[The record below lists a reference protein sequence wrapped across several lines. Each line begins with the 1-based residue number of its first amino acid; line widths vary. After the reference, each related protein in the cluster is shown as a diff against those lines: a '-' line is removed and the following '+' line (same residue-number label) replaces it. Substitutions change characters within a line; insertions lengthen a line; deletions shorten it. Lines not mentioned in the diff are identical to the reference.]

1 MSDRA
6 IPNQALLDFSNRK
19 LLSPVPKKLYES
31 AQVYFSKKELDLLQ
45 TAYNVAFEAHKDQ
58 FRKEGS
64 AYITHPVAVA
74 MILIELHLDIETV
87 CAGLM
92 HDVLED
98 SFIKKS
104 YLEKLFGKDVVAI
117 VDGVSNLNKL
127 DFDSIEDRNANNLQK
142 MALAMS
148 KDIRVIIV
156 KLCDRLH
163 NMRTI
168 EFLPRE
174 KQIRKSIETIDL
186 YGPIAIRIG
195 MQNIRIELEDLA
207 FKCIHP
213 MRARMLESAIKQAVG
228 GRQRIISK
236 LRKQFK
242 YHLKNN
248 DILATV
254 QGRQKSLYSIYRKI
268 KHKKKPFS
276 EILDVY
282 AFRVIVNSVDDA
294 YRSLGIIHNVHKP
307 IGKKFKDYIAI
318 PKSNGY
324 QAIHTSLI
332 ALDGVPIEV
341 QIQTKSME
349 IIAENGISAHWSYK
363 TKDNVTSE
371 SMGAKKW
378 IESFTDLNKASA
390 DTHEFVEAIKTD
402 LVYDEVYVFTPAGRI
417 VNLKSGSTPIDLA
430 YELHTDLGN
439 HAVACKVN
447 RKYAPLNIRLENG
460 QSIEIITSD
469 KQEVSPDWLNF
480 VVTSKA
486 RSSIRL
492 ALRNQKISQSRKAGK
507 LMLESE
513 LKRGGV
519 TLDQYRGSKMS
530 RILEMI
536 GVKSLNELL
545 TDLGSGKKTGALV
558 AERFFSG
565 LKIRKNKNPK
575 LKAMVLSD
583 HQIEGV
589 SVIYAKCCMP
599 IHGDPITAHS
609 DTDRGIV
616 IHHARCRQVAPHRSH
631 NISSRYFPAMWGSD
645 RKELHYIG
653 HLKIHAEDRPGILAD
668 IASVFTKSNLNIVN
682 IQSRDIDAM
691 IIEFVVEVE
700 VLNTDS
706 LNKLMVKL
714 RSLRYVTSCSRIVND
729 TKTKNEK
736 TNFYK

>member
-19 LLSPVPKKLYES
+19 LLSPVPKNLYES
-31 AQVYFSKKELDLLQ
+31 ARAYFSKKELDLLQ

-74 MILIELHLDIETV
+74 SILIELNLDIETV

-104 YLEKLFGKDVVAI
+104 YLEKLFGKDIVAI

-127 DFDSIEDRNANNLQK
+127 NFNSIEDRNANNLQK

-174 KQIRKSIETIDL
+174 KQIKKSIETLDL

-228 GRQRIISK
+228 GRQKIISK

-254 QGRQKSLYSIYRKI
+254 QGRQKTLYSIYRKI
-268 KHKKKPFS
+268 KNKKKPFS

-307 IGKKFKDYIAI
+307 IENKFKDYIAI

-363 TKDNVTSE
+363 TKDSVTSE
-371 SMGAKKW
+371 TMGAKKW

-439 HAVACKVN
+439 QAVACKVN

-558 AERFFSG
+558 AERFFSA
-565 LKIRKNKNPK
+565 LNIKKNKNPK

-616 IHHARCRQVAPHRSH
+616 IHHSRCRQVAPHRSH
-631 NISSRYFPAMWGSD
+631 KISSRYFPAMWGSD
-645 RKELHYIG
+645 SKELHYKG
-653 HLKIHAEDRPGILAD
+653 HVKIHAEDRPGILAD

-682 IQSRDIDAM
+682 IQIRDIDAM
-691 IIEFVVEVE
+691 IIEYGVEVE

>member
-1 MSDRA
+1 MSDRVV
-6 IPNQALLDFSNRK
+6 PNQALLDFSNRK
-19 LLSPVPKKLYES
+19 LLSPIPKKLYES
-31 AQVYFSKKELDLLQ
+31 AKAYFPKKDLDLLQ

-74 MILIELHLDIETV
+74 SILIELNLDIETV

-104 YLEKLFGKDVVAI
+104 YLEKLFGKDIVAI

-127 DFDSIEDRNANNLQK
+127 DFNSIEERNANNLQK

-174 KQIRKSIETIDL
+174 KQIRKSIETLEL
-186 YGPIAIRIG
+186 YGPIAIRVG
-195 MQNIRIELEDLA
+195 MQNIRVELEDLA
-207 FKCIHP
+207 FRCIHP
-213 MRARMLESAIKQAVG
+213 MRARMLESAVKQAVG
-228 GRQRIISK
+228 GRKRIISK
-236 LRKQFK
+236 LRKEFK
-242 YHLKNN
+242 HHLKAN
-248 DILATV
+248 DVTATV
-254 QGRQKSLYSIYRKI
+254 KGRQKSLSSIYAKI
-268 KHKKKPFS
+268 KNKKKPFS

-282 AFRVIVNSVDDA
+282 AFRVIVNSVDDV
-294 YRSLGIIHNVHKP
+294 YRALGIIHNICKP
-307 IGKKFKDYIAI
+307 IGSRFKDYIAI
-318 PKSNGY
+318 PKTNGY
-324 QAIHTSLI
+324 QALHTSLI
-332 ALDGVPIEV
+332 ALDGIPIEV

-349 IIAENGISAHWSYK
+349 IIAQNGIAAHWSYK
-363 TKDNVTSE
+363 TKDSVS
-371 SMGAKKW
+371 SDLIGAKKW
-378 IESFTDLNKASA
+378 IESFVDLKEASK
-390 DTHEFVEAIKTD
+390 DSHEFVEAIKTD
-402 LVYDEVYVFTPAGRI
+402 LIYDEVYVFTPAGRI
-417 VNLKSGSTPIDLA
+417 VNLKSGSTPIDFA

-439 HAVACKVN
+439 KAIACKVN
-447 RKYAPLNIRLENG
+447 RKFAPLNIRLENG
-460 QSIEIITSD
+460 QSIEIIPSD
-469 KQEVSPDWLNF
+469 KLEVSPDWLNF

-486 RSSIRL
+486 RSSIRY
-492 ALRNQKISQSRKAGK
+492 ALRQQKISQARKAGK

-519 TLDQYRGSKMS
+519 TLDEYRGSRLS
-530 RILEMI
+530 RVLEMI
-536 GVKSLNELL
+536 GAKSLNELII
-545 TDLGSGKKTGALV
+545 DLGSGKKTGALV
-558 AERFFSG
+558 AERFFSS
-565 LKIRKNKNPK
+565 LNIKKNKHSK

-589 SVIYAKCCMP
+589 SVTYAKCCMP
-599 IHGDPITAHS
+599 IYGDPITAHS

-616 IHHARCRQVAPHRSH
+616 IHHSRCRQVAPHRSH
-631 NISSRYFPAMWGSD
+631 NLPSRYFPAMWGSNS
-645 RKELHYIG
+645 RELHYKG
-653 HLKIHAEDRPGILAD
+653 HVKIHSEDRPGILAE

-691 IIEFVVEVE
+691 IIEFIVEVE

-706 LNKLMVKL
+706 MNKLMVKL
-714 RSLRYVTSCSRIVND
+714 RSLRHVTSCSRIVND
-729 TKTKNEK
+729 AKTKNEK

>member
-1 MSDRA
+1 LSDRVVS
-6 IPNQALLDFSNRK
+6 NQALLDFSNRK

-31 AQVYFSKKELDLLQ
+31 AKAYFSKKDLDLLQ

-64 AYITHPVAVA
+64 AYITHPVEVA
-74 MILIELHLDIETV
+74 SILIELHLDIETV

-104 YLEKLFGKDVVAI
+104 YLQKLFGKDIVEI

-127 DFDSIEDRNANNLQK
+127 DFNSIEDRNANNLQK

-174 KQIRKSIETIDL
+174 KQIRKSIETLEL

-213 MRARMLESAIKQAVG
+213 MRARMLESAVKQTVG
-228 GRQRIISK
+228 GRKRIIAK

-248 DILATV
+248 DITATV
-254 QGRQKSLYSIYRKI
+254 KGRQKSLSSIYSKI
-268 KHKKKPFS
+268 KNKKKPFS

-282 AFRVIVNSVDDA
+282 AFRVIVNSVDDV
-294 YRSLGIIHNVHKP
+294 YRALGVIHNVHKP
-307 IGKKFKDYIAI
+307 IGNRFKDYIAI
-318 PKSNGY
+318 PKTNGY
-324 QAIHTSLI
+324 QALHTSLI

-349 IIAENGISAHWSYK
+349 IIAQNGISAHWSYK
-363 TKDNVTSE
+363 TKDTVS
-371 SMGAKKW
+371 SDLIGAKKW
-378 IESFTDLNKASA
+378 IESFTALSEASQ
-390 DTHEFVEAIKTD
+390 DSHEFVESIKTD
-402 LVYDEVYVFTPAGRI
+402 LIYDEVYVFTPAGRI
-417 VNLKSGSTPIDLA
+417 VNLKSGSTPIDFA
-430 YELHTDLGN
+430 YELHTDLGSK
-439 HAVACKVN
+439 ALACKVN
-447 RKYAPLNIRLENG
+447 RKFAPLNIRLENG

-469 KQEVSPDWLNF
+469 KAEVSPDWLNF

-492 ALRNQKISQSRKAGK
+492 ALRQQKISQARKAGK

-519 TLDQYRGSKMS
+519 TLDQYRGSTMS

-545 TDLGSGKKTGALV
+545 TDLGSGNKTGALV

-565 LKIRKNKNPK
+565 LNIKKSKNSK

-631 NISSRYFPAMWGSD
+631 NVPSRYFPAMWGSNT
-645 RKELHYIG
+645 RELHYKG
-653 HLKIHAEDRPGILAD
+653 HVKIHAEDRPGILAD

-691 IIEFVVEVE
+691 IIEFVIEVE
-700 VLNTDS
+700 VLNADS
-706 LNKLMVKL
+706 INKLMLKL

-729 TKTKNEK
+729 AKTKNEK

>member
-1 MSDRA
+1 MSDRTVSNT
-6 IPNQALLDFSNRK
+6 PLLDFSDKK
-19 LLSPVPKKLYES
+19 LLQPIPSGLYELAS
-31 AQVYFSKKELDLLQ
+31 SYFTNTELDLLQ
-45 TAYNVAFEAHKDQ
+45 IAYSVASEAHKNQ
-58 FRKEGS
+58 FRQEGS
-64 AYITHPVAVA
+64 PYITHPVAVA
-74 MILIELHLDIETV
+74 SILLELHLDIETV

-98 SFIKKS
+98 SVIKKS
-104 YLEKLFGKDVVAI
+104 YLEKLFGKETLII

-127 DFDSIEDRNANNLQK
+127 DFDSLEDRNANNLQK

-148 KDIRVIIV
+148 KDVRVIIV

-174 KQIRKSIETIDL
+174 KQIRKSIETLEL
-186 YGPIAIRIG
+186 YGPIAIRVG
-195 MQNIRIELEDLA
+195 MQDIRVELEDLA
-207 FKCIHP
+207 FKCLHP
-213 MRARMLESAIKQAVG
+213 MRARMLESAIAKAVG
-228 GRQRIISK
+228 GRKRIVSK

-242 YHLKNN
+242 YYLKNN
-248 DILATV
+248 NILATV
-254 QGRQKSLYSIYRKI
+254 KGRQKSLYSIYSKI

-276 EILDVY
+276 EILDVF

-307 IGKKFKDYIAI
+307 IEQRFKDYIAI

-332 ALDGVPIEV
+332 ALDGIPIEV

-349 IIAENGISAHWSYK
+349 TIAGNGIAAHWSYK
-363 TKDNVTSE
+363 TKDQINSE

-378 IESFTDLNKASA
+378 IESFTDLNKASI
-390 DTHEFVEAIKTD
+390 DTNEFVEALKTD
-402 LVYDEVYVFTPAGRI
+402 LVYDEVYVFTPKGRI
-417 VNLKSGSTPIDLA
+417 VNLKSGSSPIDFA
-430 YELHTDLGN
+430 YELHTELGN
-439 HAVACKVN
+439 HTIACRIN
-447 RKYAPLNIRLENG
+447 RKYAPLNIQLESG
-460 QSIEIITSD
+460 QSVEIIRSD
-469 KQEVSPDWLNF
+469 EQEVSPDWLNF

-486 RSSIRL
+486 RSSIRS
-492 ALRNQKISQSRKAGK
+492 ALRSQKTSQSRKAGK

-519 TLDQYRGSKMS
+519 SLSEYPRKTLS
-530 RILEMI
+530 RILEVI
-536 GVKSLNELL
+536 GVKSLSALL

-558 AERFFSG
+558 AERFFEG
-565 LKIRKNKNPK
+565 LNISKDKSISIQ
-575 LKAMVLSD
+575 AMVLAD

-616 IHHARCRQVAPHRSH
+616 IHHSSCRQVTPHRS
-631 NISSRYFPAMWGSD
+631 NALSARYLAAIWGTNKIE
-645 RKELHYIG
+645 RHYTG

-668 IASVFTKSNLNIVN
+668 IASAFTKANLNIVN
-682 IQSRDIDAM
+682 INSKDIDAK
-691 IIEFVVEVE
+691 IIEFIVETE
-700 VLNTDS
+700 VLNAES
-706 LNKLMVKL
+706 LSKLMIKL
-714 RSLRYVTSCSRIVND
+714 RSLKYVTSCSRIIND
-729 TKTKNEK
+729 TKSKNEK
-736 TNFYK
+736 TNIYK

>member
-1 MSDRA
+1 MSDRTVSNT
-6 IPNQALLDFSNRK
+6 PLLDFSDKK
-19 LLSPVPKKLYES
+19 LLQPIPSGLYELAS
-31 AQVYFSKKELDLLQ
+31 SYFTNTELDLLQ
-45 TAYNVAFEAHKDQ
+45 IAYSVASEAHKNQ
-58 FRKEGS
+58 FRQEGS
-64 AYITHPVAVA
+64 PYITHPVAVA
-74 MILIELHLDIETV
+74 SILLELHLDIETV

-98 SFIKKS
+98 SVIKKS
-104 YLEKLFGKDVVAI
+104 YLEKLFGKETLII

-127 DFDSIEDRNANNLQK
+127 DFDSLEDRNANNLQK

-148 KDIRVIIV
+148 KDVRVIIV

-174 KQIRKSIETIDL
+174 KQIRKSIETLEL
-186 YGPIAIRIG
+186 YGPIAIRVG
-195 MQNIRIELEDLA
+195 MQDIRVELEDLA
-207 FKCIHP
+207 FKCLHP
-213 MRARMLESAIKQAVG
+213 MRARMLESAIAKAVG
-228 GRQRIISK
+228 GRKRIVSK

-242 YHLKNN
+242 YYLKNN

-254 QGRQKSLYSIYRKI
+254 QGRQKSLYSIYSKI

-276 EILDVY
+276 EILDVF

-307 IGKKFKDYIAI
+307 IEQRFKDYIAI

-332 ALDGVPIEV
+332 ALDGIPIEV

-349 IIAENGISAHWSYK
+349 TIAGNGIAAHWSYK
-363 TKDNVTSE
+363 TKDQISSE

-378 IESFTDLNKASA
+378 IESFTDLNKASI
-390 DTHEFVEAIKTD
+390 DTNEFVEALKTD
-402 LVYDEVYVFTPAGRI
+402 LVYDEVYVFTPKGRI
-417 VNLKSGSTPIDLA
+417 VNLKSGSSPIDFA
-430 YELHTDLGN
+430 YELHTELGN
-439 HAVACKVN
+439 HTIACRIN
-447 RKYAPLNIRLENG
+447 RKYAPLNIQLESG
-460 QSIEIITSD
+460 QSVEIIRSD
-469 KQEVSPDWLNF
+469 EQEVSPDWLNF

-486 RSSIRL
+486 RSSIRS
-492 ALRNQKISQSRKAGK
+492 ALRSQKTSQSRKAGK

-519 TLDQYRGSKMS
+519 SLAEYPRKTLS
-530 RILEMI
+530 RILEVI
-536 GVKSLNELL
+536 GAKSLSALL
-545 TDLGSGKKTGALV
+545 TDLGSGKKTGVLV
-558 AERFFSG
+558 AERFFEG
-565 LKIRKNKNPK
+565 LNISKGKSISIQ
-575 LKAMVLSD
+575 AMVLAD

-616 IHHARCRQVAPHRSH
+616 VHHSSCRQVTPHRS
-631 NISSRYFPAMWGSD
+631 NTLSARYLAAIWGTNKIE
-645 RKELHYIG
+645 RHYIG

-668 IASVFTKSNLNIVN
+668 IASAFTKANLNIVN
-682 IQSRDIDAM
+682 INSRDIDAK
-691 IIEFVVEVE
+691 IIEFIVEAE
-700 VLNTDS
+700 VLNTES
-706 LNKLMVKL
+706 LRKLMIKL
-714 RSLRYVTSCSRIVND
+714 RSLKYVTSCSRIIND
-729 TKTKNEK
+729 TKSKNEK
-736 TNFYK
+736 TNIYK

>member
-1 MSDRA
+1 LSDRA
-6 IPNQALLDFSNRK
+6 LPNPALLDFSNKK
-19 LLSPVPKKLYES
+19 LLLPVPKNLFQL
-31 AQVYFSKKELDLLQ
+31 ADIYFSKKELDLLQ
-45 TAYNVAFEAHKDQ
+45 MAYNLAFEAHKGQ

-64 AYITHPVAVA
+64 PYITHPISVAT
-74 MILIELHLDIETV
+74 ILLELHLDAQTV

-104 YLEKLFGKDVVAI
+104 YLEKLFGKETVAI

-127 DFDSIEDRNANNLQK
+127 DFDSIEERNANNLQK

-168 EFLPRE
+168 EFLSRE
-174 KQIRKSIETIDL
+174 KQIKKSIETLEL

-195 MQNIRIELEDLA
+195 MQNIRVELEDLA
-207 FKCIHP
+207 FRCLHP
-213 MRARMLESAIKQAVG
+213 MRARMLESAIKNAVG
-228 GRQRIISK
+228 GRKRIISK

-242 YHLKNN
+242 HYLKNN
-248 DILATV
+248 AILATV
-254 QGRQKSLYSIYRKI
+254 QGREKSLYSIYNKI
-268 KHKKKPFS
+268 KNKKKPFS

-294 YRSLGIIHNVHKP
+294 YRSLGIIHNLHKP
-307 IGKKFKDYIAI
+307 IGKRFKDYIAI
-318 PKSNGY
+318 PKTNGY

-349 IIAENGISAHWSYK
+349 IIAETGIAAHWSYK
-363 TKDNVTSE
+363 TKDEVGPDSI
-371 SMGAKKW
+371 GAKKW
-378 IESFTDLNKASA
+378 IEGFTDLNNTSL
-390 DTHEFVEAIKTD
+390 DSQEFVEAIKTD
-402 LVYDEVYVFTPAGRI
+402 LIYHEVYVFTPKGRI
-417 VNLKSGSTPIDLA
+417 VKLKSGSTPIDFA
-430 YELHTDLGN
+430 YAIHIEIGN
-439 HAVACKVN
+439 SAVGCKIN
-447 RKYAPLNIRLENG
+447 RKYAPLNILLENG
-460 QSIEIITSD
+460 QSVEIITSD
-469 KQEVSPDWLNF
+469 QQEVSPDWLNF

-486 RSSIRL
+486 RSSIRF
-492 ALRNQKISQSRKAGK
+492 ALRHQQNSQARRAGK
-507 LMLESE
+507 LMLETE

-519 TLDQYRGSKMS
+519 SLDQYRGSTLS

-545 TDLGSGKKTGALV
+545 TDLGSGKKTGAFV
-558 AERFFSG
+558 VERFYEG
-565 LKIRKNKNPK
+565 LGIKKDKPSK
-575 LKAMVLSD
+575 LKAMILAD

-609 DTDRGIV
+609 DTERGVV
-616 IHHARCRQVAPHRSH
+616 IHHARCRQVMPHRS
-631 NISSRYFPAMWGSD
+631 NNLSSRYFPAMWGSNKTE
-645 RKELHYIG
+645 RHYRG
-653 HLKIHAEDRPGILAD
+653 HLKLHAEDRPGILAD
-668 IASVFTKSNLNIVN
+668 IASVFTKSNINIVN
-682 IQSRDIDAM
+682 IQSRDIDGI
-691 IIEFVVEVE
+691 IIEFIVEVD

-706 LNKLMVKL
+706 LNKLMIKL
-714 RSLRYVTSCSRIVND
+714 RSLKLLTSCSRIIND

>member
-6 IPNQALLDFSNRK
+6 IPNQVLLDFSDRK
-19 LLSPVPKKLYES
+19 LLSPVPKNLYES
-31 AQVYFSKKELDLLQ
+31 AKAYFSKRELDLLQ

-64 AYITHPVAVA
+64 AYITHPVEVA
-74 MILIELHLDIETV
+74 SILIELNLDIETV

-127 DFDSIEDRNANNLQK
+127 DFNSIEDRNANNLQK

-174 KQIRKSIETIDL
+174 RQIRKSIETLEL

-213 MRARMLESAIKQAVG
+213 MRARMLESAVQQTVG
-228 GRQRIISK
+228 GRKKIISK

-248 DILATV
+248 DITATV
-254 QGRQKSLYSIYRKI
+254 KGRQKSLSSIYAKI
-268 KHKKKPFS
+268 KNKKKPFS

-282 AFRVIVNSVDDA
+282 AFRVIVNSVDDV
-294 YRSLGIIHNVHKP
+294 YRALGIIHNIHKP
-307 IGKKFKDYIAI
+307 IGNRFKDYIAI
-318 PKSNGY
+318 PKTNGY
-324 QAIHTSLI
+324 QALHTSLI

-341 QIQTKSME
+341 QIQTMSME
-349 IIAENGISAHWSYK
+349 IIAQNGIAAHWSYK
-363 TKDNVTSE
+363 TKDAINSDLI
-371 SMGAKKW
+371 GAKKW
-378 IESFTDLNKASA
+378 IEGFSDLEKASV
-390 DTHEFVEAIKTD
+390 DSHEFVEAIKTD
-402 LVYDEVYVFTPAGRI
+402 LVYDEVYVFTPAGKI
-417 VNLKSGSTPIDLA
+417 VNLKSGSTPIDFA
-430 YELHTDLGN
+430 YELHTELGN
-439 HAVACKVN
+439 KAVACKVN

-460 QSIEIITSD
+460 QSIEIIASD

-519 TLDQYRGSKMS
+519 SLDEYRGSRMS
-530 RILEMI
+530 RMLEMI

-545 TDLGSGKKTGALV
+545 THLGSGKKTGALV
-558 AERFFSG
+558 GERFFSG

-645 RKELHYIG
+645 SKELHYKG
-653 HLKIHAEDRPGILAD
+653 HVKIHAEDRPGILAD

>member
-1 MSDRA
+1 MSDRTVSNT
-6 IPNQALLDFSNRK
+6 PLLDFSDKK
-19 LLSPVPKKLYES
+19 LLQPIPSGLYELAS
-31 AQVYFSKKELDLLQ
+31 SYFTNTELDLLQ
-45 TAYNVAFEAHKDQ
+45 IAYSVASEAHKNQ
-58 FRKEGS
+58 FRQEGS
-64 AYITHPVAVA
+64 PYITHPVAVA
-74 MILIELHLDIETV
+74 SILLELHLDIETV

-98 SFIKKS
+98 SVIKKS
-104 YLEKLFGKDVVAI
+104 YLEKLFGKETLII

-127 DFDSIEDRNANNLQK
+127 DFDSLEDRNANNLQK

-148 KDIRVIIV
+148 KDVRVIIV

-174 KQIRKSIETIDL
+174 KQIRKSIETLEL
-186 YGPIAIRIG
+186 YGPIAIRVG
-195 MQNIRIELEDLA
+195 MQDIRVELEDLA
-207 FKCIHP
+207 FKCLHP
-213 MRARMLESAIKQAVG
+213 MRARMLESAIAKAVG
-228 GRQRIISK
+228 GRKRIVSK

-242 YHLKNN
+242 YYLKNN

-254 QGRQKSLYSIYRKI
+254 QGRQKSLYSIYSKI

-276 EILDVY
+276 EILDVF

-307 IGKKFKDYIAI
+307 IEQRFKDYIAI

-332 ALDGVPIEV
+332 ALDGIPIEV

-349 IIAENGISAHWSYK
+349 TIAGNGIAAHWSYK
-363 TKDNVTSE
+363 TKDQISSE

-378 IESFTDLNKASA
+378 IESFTDLNKASI
-390 DTHEFVEAIKTD
+390 DTNEFVEALKTD
-402 LVYDEVYVFTPAGRI
+402 LVYDEVYVFTPKGRI
-417 VNLKSGSTPIDLA
+417 VNLKSGSSPIDFA
-430 YELHTDLGN
+430 YELHTELGN
-439 HAVACKVN
+439 HTIACRIN
-447 RKYAPLNIRLENG
+447 RKYAPLNIQLESG
-460 QSIEIITSD
+460 QSVEIIRSD
-469 KQEVSPDWLNF
+469 EQEVSPDWLNF

-486 RSSIRL
+486 RSSIRS
-492 ALRNQKISQSRKAGK
+492 ALRSQKTSQSRKAGK

-519 TLDQYRGSKMS
+519 SLAEYPRNTLS
-530 RILEMI
+530 RILEVI
-536 GVKSLNELL
+536 GAKSLSALL
-545 TDLGSGKKTGALV
+545 TDLGSGKKTGVLV
-558 AERFFSG
+558 AERFFEG
-565 LKIRKNKNPK
+565 LNISKGKSISIQ
-575 LKAMVLSD
+575 AMVLAD

-616 IHHARCRQVAPHRSH
+616 VHHSSCRQVTPHRS
-631 NISSRYFPAMWGSD
+631 NTLSARYLAAIWGTNKIE
-645 RKELHYIG
+645 RHYIG

-668 IASVFTKSNLNIVN
+668 IASAFTKANLNIVN
-682 IQSRDIDAM
+682 INSRDIDAK
-691 IIEFVVEVE
+691 IIEFIVEAE
-700 VLNTDS
+700 VLNTES
-706 LNKLMVKL
+706 LRKLMIKL
-714 RSLRYVTSCSRIVND
+714 RSLKYVTSCSRIIND
-729 TKTKNEK
+729 TKSKNEK
-736 TNFYK
+736 TNIYK

>member
-6 IPNQALLDFSNRK
+6 LPNPALLDFSNKK
-19 LLSPVPKKLYES
+19 LLLPVPKNLFQL
-31 AQVYFSKKELDLLQ
+31 ADIYFSKKELDLLQ
-45 TAYNVAFEAHKDQ
+45 IAYNLAFEAHKGQ

-64 AYITHPVAVA
+64 PYITHPISVAT
-74 MILIELHLDIETV
+74 ILLELHLDAQTV

-104 YLEKLFGKDVVAI
+104 YLEKLFGKETVAI

-127 DFDSIEDRNANNLQK
+127 DFNSIEERNANNLQK

-174 KQIRKSIETIDL
+174 KQIKKSIETLEL

-195 MQNIRIELEDLA
+195 MQNIRVELEDLA
-207 FKCIHP
+207 FRCLHP
-213 MRARMLESAIKQAVG
+213 MRARMLESAIKNAVG
-228 GRQRIISK
+228 GRKRIISK

-242 YHLKNN
+242 HYLKNN
-248 DILATV
+248 AILATV
-254 QGRQKSLYSIYRKI
+254 QGREKSLYSIYNKI
-268 KHKKKPFS
+268 KNKKKPFS

-294 YRSLGIIHNVHKP
+294 YRSLGIIHNLHKP
-307 IGKKFKDYIAI
+307 IGKRFKDYIAI
-318 PKSNGY
+318 PKTNGY

-349 IIAENGISAHWSYK
+349 IIAETGIAAHWSYK
-363 TKDNVTSE
+363 TKDEVGPDSI
-371 SMGAKKW
+371 GAKKW
-378 IESFTDLNKASA
+378 IEEFTDLNNTSL
-390 DTHEFVEAIKTD
+390 DSQEFVEAIKTD
-402 LVYDEVYVFTPAGRI
+402 LIYHEVYVFTPKGRI
-417 VNLKSGSTPIDLA
+417 VKLKSGSTPIDLA
-430 YELHTDLGN
+430 YAIHIEIGN
-439 HAVACKVN
+439 SAVGCKIN
-447 RKYAPLNIRLENG
+447 RKYAPLNILLENG
-460 QSIEIITSD
+460 QSVEIITSD
-469 KQEVSPDWLNF
+469 QQEVSPDWLNF

-486 RSSIRL
+486 RSSIRF
-492 ALRNQKISQSRKAGK
+492 ALRHQKLSQSRRAGK
-507 LMLESE
+507 LMLETE

-519 TLDQYRGSKMS
+519 SLDQYRGSTLS
-530 RILEMI
+530 RILKMI

-545 TDLGSGKKTGALV
+545 TDLGSGKKTGAFV
-558 AERFFSG
+558 VERFYEG
-565 LKIRKNKNPK
+565 LGIKKDKPSK
-575 LKAMVLSD
+575 LKAMVLAD

-609 DTDRGIV
+609 DTDRGVV
-616 IHHARCRQVAPHRSH
+616 IHHARCRQVMPHRSDVL
-631 NISSRYFPAMWGSD
+631 SSRYFPAMWGSNKTE
-645 RKELHYIG
+645 RHYRG
-653 HLKIHAEDRPGILAD
+653 HLKLHAEDRPGILAD
-668 IASVFTKSNLNIVN
+668 IASVFTKSNINIVN
-682 IQSRDIDAM
+682 IQSRDIEG
-691 IIEFVVEVE
+691 IITEFIVEVD

-706 LNKLMVKL
+706 LNKLMIKL
-714 RSLRYVTSCSRIVND
+714 RSLKLLISCSRIIND
-729 TKTKNEK
+729 AKTKNEK

>member
-1 MSDRA
+1 MSDQV
-6 IPNQALLDFSNRK
+6 ISNQPLLDFSNKK
-19 LLSPVPKKLYES
+19 LLSPVPKKLYQS
-31 AQVYFSKKELDLLQ
+31 ARVYFSKKELDLLHV
-45 TAYNVAFEAHKDQ
+45 AYNVAFEAHKNQ
-58 FRKEGS
+58 YRKEGS
-64 AYITHPVAVA
+64 PYITHPVEVA
-74 MILIELHLDIETV
+74 TILIELHLDIETV

-98 SFIKKS
+98 SFIKKA
-104 YLEKLFGKDVVAI
+104 YLEKLFGKDIVAI

-148 KDIRVIIV
+148 KDVRVIIV

-174 KQIRKSIETIDL
+174 KQISKSLETLDL

-195 MQNIRIELEDLA
+195 MQNIRVELEDLA
-207 FKCIHP
+207 FKCLHP
-213 MRARMLESAIKQAVG
+213 MRARMLKSAIKEAVG

-236 LRKQFK
+236 LRKQFQ

-248 DILATV
+248 QILATV

-268 KHKKKPFS
+268 KQKKKPFS

-282 AFRVIVNSVDDA
+282 AFRVIVDSVDDA
-294 YRSLGIIHNVHKP
+294 YRALGTIHNVHKP
-307 IGKKFKDYIAI
+307 IGKRFKDYIAI

-332 ALDGVPIEV
+332 ALDGIPIEV

-349 IIAENGISAHWSYK
+349 IIAETGISAHWSYK
-363 TKDNVTSE
+363 TKDKVRTDSI
-371 SMGAKKW
+371 GAKKW
-378 IESFTDLNKASA
+378 IESFTDLDRASK
-390 DTHEFVEAIKTD
+390 DSHEFVEAIKTD
-402 LVYDEVYVFTPAGRI
+402 LVYDEVYVFTPAGKI
-417 VNLKSGSTPIDLA
+417 VNLKAGSTPIDFA

-439 HAVACKVN
+439 KAAACKVN
-447 RKYAPLNIRLENG
+447 RRYAPLNIRLENG
-460 QSIEIITSD
+460 QSIEIISSD
-469 KQEVSPDWLNF
+469 RQEVSPEWLNF

-507 LMLESE
+507 LVLESE

-519 TLDQYRGSKMS
+519 SLDQYRGGRMS
-530 RILEMI
+530 RILELI

-545 TDLGSGKKTGALV
+545 TDLGTGKKTGALV

-565 LKIRKNKNPK
+565 LKIKKNKIQSI
-575 LKAMVLSD
+575 KAMVLAD
-583 HQIEGV
+583 NQIEGV

-631 NISSRYFPAMWGSD
+631 KISTRYIPAMWGSD
-645 RKELHYIG
+645 KEEIHYLG
-653 HLKIHAEDRPGILAD
+653 HIKIHAEDRPGILAD
-668 IASVFTKSNLNIVN
+668 IASIFTKSNLNIVN

-691 IIEFVVEVE
+691 IIEFIVEVE
-700 VLNTDS
+700 ILNTDS
-706 LNKLMVKL
+706 LNKLMLKL

>member
-6 IPNQALLDFSNRK
+6 LPNPVLLDFSNKK
-19 LLSPVPKKLYES
+19 LLLPVPKNLFQL
-31 AQVYFSKKELDLLQ
+31 ADIYFSKKELDLLQ
-45 TAYNVAFEAHKDQ
+45 IAYNLAFEAHKGQ

-64 AYITHPVAVA
+64 PYITHPISVAT
-74 MILIELHLDIETV
+74 ILLELHLDAQTV

-104 YLEKLFGKDVVAI
+104 YLEKLFGKETVAI

-127 DFDSIEDRNANNLQK
+127 DFDSIEERNANNLQK

-168 EFLPRE
+168 EFLSRE
-174 KQIRKSIETIDL
+174 KQIKKSIETLEL

-195 MQNIRIELEDLA
+195 MQNIRVELEDLA
-207 FKCIHP
+207 FRCLHP
-213 MRARMLESAIKQAVG
+213 MRARMLESAIKNAVG
-228 GRQRIISK
+228 GRKRIISK

-242 YHLKNN
+242 HYLKNN
-248 DILATV
+248 AILATV
-254 QGRQKSLYSIYRKI
+254 QGREKSLYSIYNKI
-268 KHKKKPFS
+268 KNKKKPFS

-294 YRSLGIIHNVHKP
+294 YRSLGIIHNLHKP
-307 IGKKFKDYIAI
+307 IGKRFKDYIAI
-318 PKSNGY
+318 PKTNGY

-349 IIAENGISAHWSYK
+349 IIAETGIAAHWSYK
-363 TKDNVTSE
+363 TKDEVGPDSI
-371 SMGAKKW
+371 GAKKW
-378 IESFTDLNKASA
+378 IEGFTDLNNTSL
-390 DTHEFVEAIKTD
+390 DSQEFVEAIKTD
-402 LVYDEVYVFTPAGRI
+402 LIYHEVYVFTPKGRI
-417 VNLKSGSTPIDLA
+417 VKLKSGSTPIDLA
-430 YELHTDLGN
+430 YAIHIEIGN
-439 HAVACKVN
+439 SAVGCKIN
-447 RKYAPLNIRLENG
+447 RKYAPLNILLENG
-460 QSIEIITSD
+460 QSVEIITSD
-469 KQEVSPDWLNF
+469 QQEVSPDWLNF

-486 RSSIRL
+486 RSSIRF
-492 ALRNQKISQSRKAGK
+492 ALRHQKLSQSRRAGK
-507 LMLESE
+507 LMLETE

-519 TLDQYRGSKMS
+519 SLDQYRGSTLS
-530 RILEMI
+530 RILKMI

-545 TDLGSGKKTGALV
+545 TDLGSGKKTGAFV
-558 AERFFSG
+558 VERFYEG
-565 LKIRKNKNPK
+565 LGIKKDKPSK
-575 LKAMVLSD
+575 LKAMVLAD

-609 DTDRGIV
+609 DTDRGVV
-616 IHHARCRQVAPHRSH
+616 IHHARCRQVMPHRSDVL
-631 NISSRYFPAMWGSD
+631 SSRYFPAMWGSNKTE
-645 RKELHYIG
+645 RHYRG
-653 HLKIHAEDRPGILAD
+653 HLKLHAEDRPGILAD
-668 IASVFTKSNLNIVN
+668 IASVFTKSNINIVN
-682 IQSRDIDAM
+682 IQSRDIEG
-691 IIEFVVEVE
+691 IITEFIVEVD

-706 LNKLMVKL
+706 LNKLMIKL
-714 RSLRYVTSCSRIVND
+714 RSLKLLISCSRIIND
-729 TKTKNEK
+729 AKTKNEK

>member
-1 MSDRA
+1 LSDQV
-6 IPNQALLDFSNRK
+6 ISNQPLLDFSNKK
-19 LLSPVPKKLYES
+19 LLSPVPKKLYQS
-31 AQVYFSKKELDLLQ
+31 ARVYFSKKELDLLHV
-45 TAYNVAFEAHKDQ
+45 TYNVAFEAHKNQ
-58 FRKEGS
+58 YRKEGS
-64 AYITHPVAVA
+64 PYITHPVEVA
-74 MILIELHLDIETV
+74 TILIELHLDIETV

-98 SFIKKS
+98 SFIKKA
-104 YLEKLFGKDVVAI
+104 YLEKLFGRDIVAI

-148 KDIRVIIV
+148 KDVRVIIV

-174 KQIRKSIETIDL
+174 KQISKSLETLDL

-195 MQNIRIELEDLA
+195 MQNIRVELEDLA
-207 FKCIHP
+207 FKCLHP
-213 MRARMLESAIKQAVG
+213 MRARMLKSAIKEAVG

-236 LRKQFK
+236 LRKQFQ

-248 DILATV
+248 QILATV

-268 KHKKKPFS
+268 KQKKKPFS

-282 AFRVIVNSVDDA
+282 AFRVIVDSVDDA
-294 YRSLGIIHNVHKP
+294 YRALGTIHNVHKP
-307 IGKKFKDYIAI
+307 IGKRFKDYIAI

-332 ALDGVPIEV
+332 ALDGIPIEV

-349 IIAENGISAHWSYK
+349 IIAETGISAHWSYK
-363 TKDNVTSE
+363 TKDKVRTDSI
-371 SMGAKKW
+371 GAKKW
-378 IESFTDLNKASA
+378 IESFTDLDRASK
-390 DTHEFVEAIKTD
+390 DSHEFVEAIKTD
-402 LVYDEVYVFTPAGRI
+402 LVYDEVYVFTPAGKI
-417 VNLKSGSTPIDLA
+417 VNLKAGSTPIDFA

-439 HAVACKVN
+439 KAAACKVN
-447 RKYAPLNIRLENG
+447 RRYAPLNIRLENG
-460 QSIEIITSD
+460 QSIEIISSD
-469 KQEVSPDWLNF
+469 RQEVSPEWLNF

-507 LMLESE
+507 LVLESE

-519 TLDQYRGSKMS
+519 SLDQYRGGRMS
-530 RILEMI
+530 RILELI

-545 TDLGSGKKTGALV
+545 TDLGTGKKTGALV

-565 LKIRKNKNPK
+565 LKIKKNKTQSI
-575 LKAMVLSD
+575 KAMVLAD
-583 HQIEGV
+583 NQIEGV

-631 NISSRYFPAMWGSD
+631 KISTRYIPAMWGSD
-645 RKELHYIG
+645 KEEIHYLG
-653 HLKIHAEDRPGILAD
+653 HIKIHAEDRPGILAD
-668 IASVFTKSNLNIVN
+668 IASIFTKSNLNIVN

-691 IIEFVVEVE
+691 IIEFIVEVE
-700 VLNTDS
+700 ILNTDS
-706 LNKLMVKL
+706 LNKLMLKL

>member
-1 MSDRA
+1 MSDRTVSNT
-6 IPNQALLDFSNRK
+6 PLLDFSDKK
-19 LLSPVPKKLYES
+19 LLQPIPSGLYELAS
-31 AQVYFSKKELDLLQ
+31 SYFTNTELDLLQ
-45 TAYNVAFEAHKDQ
+45 IAYSVASEAHKNQ
-58 FRKEGS
+58 FRQEGS
-64 AYITHPVAVA
+64 PYITHPVAVA
-74 MILIELHLDIETV
+74 SILLELHLDIETV

-98 SFIKKS
+98 SVIKKS
-104 YLEKLFGKDVVAI
+104 YLEKLFGKETLII

-127 DFDSIEDRNANNLQK
+127 DFDSLEDRNANNLQK

-148 KDIRVIIV
+148 KDVRVIIV

-174 KQIRKSIETIDL
+174 KQIRKSIETLEL
-186 YGPIAIRIG
+186 YGPIAIRVG
-195 MQNIRIELEDLA
+195 MQDIRVELEDLA
-207 FKCIHP
+207 FKCLHP
-213 MRARMLESAIKQAVG
+213 MRARMLESAIAKAVG
-228 GRQRIISK
+228 GRKRIVSK

-242 YHLKNN
+242 YYLKNN

-254 QGRQKSLYSIYRKI
+254 QGRQKSLYSIYSKI

-276 EILDVY
+276 EILDVF

-307 IGKKFKDYIAI
+307 IEQRFKDYIAI

-332 ALDGVPIEV
+332 ALDGIPIEV

-349 IIAENGISAHWSYK
+349 TIAGNGIAAHWSYK
-363 TKDNVTSE
+363 TKDQISSE

-378 IESFTDLNKASA
+378 IESFTDLNKASI
-390 DTHEFVEAIKTD
+390 DTNEFVEALKTD
-402 LVYDEVYVFTPAGRI
+402 LVYDEVYVFTPKGRI
-417 VNLKSGSTPIDLA
+417 VNLKSGSSPIDFA
-430 YELHTDLGN
+430 YELHTELGN
-439 HAVACKVN
+439 HTIACRIN
-447 RKYAPLNIRLENG
+447 RKYAPLNIQLESG
-460 QSIEIITSD
+460 QSVEIIRSD
-469 KQEVSPDWLNF
+469 EQEVSPDWLNF

-486 RSSIRL
+486 RSSIRS
-492 ALRNQKISQSRKAGK
+492 ALRSQKTSQSRKAGK

-519 TLDQYRGSKMS
+519 SLAEYPRNTLS
-530 RILEMI
+530 RILEVI
-536 GVKSLNELL
+536 GAKSLSALL
-545 TDLGSGKKTGALV
+545 TDLGSGKKTGVLV
-558 AERFFSG
+558 AERFFEG
-565 LKIRKNKNPK
+565 LNISKDKSISIQ
-575 LKAMVLSD
+575 AMVLAD

-616 IHHARCRQVAPHRSH
+616 VHHSSCRQVTPHRS
-631 NISSRYFPAMWGSD
+631 NTLSARYLAAIWGTNKIE
-645 RKELHYIG
+645 RHYIG

-668 IASVFTKSNLNIVN
+668 IASAFTKANLNIVN
-682 IQSRDIDAM
+682 INSRDIDAK
-691 IIEFVVEVE
+691 IIEFIVEAE
-700 VLNTDS
+700 VLNTES
-706 LNKLMVKL
+706 LRKLMIKL
-714 RSLRYVTSCSRIVND
+714 RSLKYVTSCSRIIND
-729 TKTKNEK
+729 TKSKNEK
-736 TNFYK
+736 TNIYK

>member
-1 MSDRA
+1 
-6 IPNQALLDFSNRK
+6 
-19 LLSPVPKKLYES
+19 
-31 AQVYFSKKELDLLQ
+31 
-45 TAYNVAFEAHKDQ
+45 
-58 FRKEGS
+58 
-64 AYITHPVAVA
+64 
-74 MILIELHLDIETV
+74 
-87 CAGLM
+87 M

-349 IIAENGISAHWSYK
+349 TIAENGISAHWSYK

-439 HAVACKVN
+439 NAVACKVN

-545 TDLGSGKKTGALV
+545 TDLGSGKKTGVLV

-616 IHHARCRQVAPHRSH
+616 IHHSRCRQVAPHRSH

-645 RKELHYIG
+645 SKELHYKG
-653 HLKIHAEDRPGILAD
+653 HVKIHAEDRPGILAD

-691 IIEFVVEVE
+691 IIEFVVEV
-700 VLNTDS
+700 
-706 LNKLMVKL
+706 
-714 RSLRYVTSCSRIVND
+714 
-729 TKTKNEK
+729 
-736 TNFYK
+736 

>member
-6 IPNQALLDFSNRK
+6 IPNQVLLDFSDRK
-19 LLSPVPKKLYES
+19 LLSPVPKNLYES
-31 AQVYFSKKELDLLQ
+31 AKAYFSNRELDLLQ

-64 AYITHPVAVA
+64 AYITHPVEVA
-74 MILIELHLDIETV
+74 SILIELNLDIETV

-127 DFDSIEDRNANNLQK
+127 DFNSIEDRNANNLQK

-174 KQIRKSIETIDL
+174 KQIRKSIETLEL

-195 MQNIRIELEDLA
+195 MQNIRVELEDLA
-207 FKCIHP
+207 FRCIHP
-213 MRARMLESAIKQAVG
+213 MRARMLESAVKQTVG
-228 GRQRIISK
+228 GRKKIISK

-248 DILATV
+248 DINATV
-254 QGRQKSLYSIYRKI
+254 KGRQKSLSSIYAKI
-268 KHKKKPFS
+268 KNKKKPFS

-282 AFRVIVNSVDDA
+282 AFRVIVNSVDDV
-294 YRSLGIIHNVHKP
+294 YRALGIIHNIHKP
-307 IGKKFKDYIAI
+307 IGNRFKDYIAI
-318 PKSNGY
+318 PKTNGY
-324 QAIHTSLI
+324 QALHTSLI

-341 QIQTKSME
+341 QIQTMSME
-349 IIAENGISAHWSYK
+349 LIAQNGIAAHWSYK
-363 TKDNVTSE
+363 TKDAVNSDLI
-371 SMGAKKW
+371 GAKKW
-378 IESFTDLNKASA
+378 IEGFSDLEKASV
-390 DTHEFVEAIKTD
+390 DSHEFVEAIKTD
-402 LVYDEVYVFTPAGRI
+402 LVYDEVYVFTPAGKI
-417 VNLKSGSTPIDLA
+417 VNLKSGSTPIDFA
-430 YELHTDLGN
+430 YELHTELGN
-439 HAVACKVN
+439 KAVACKVN

-460 QSIEIITSD
+460 QSIEIIASD

-519 TLDQYRGSKMS
+519 SLDEYRGSRMS

>member
-6 IPNQALLDFSNRK
+6 IPNQVLLDFSNRK

-31 AQVYFSKKELDLLQ
+31 AKVYFSKKELDLLQ
-45 TAYNVAFEAHKDQ
+45 TAYNVAFQAHKDQ

-74 MILIELHLDIETV
+74 SILIELNLDIETV

-349 IIAENGISAHWSYK
+349 TIAENGISAHWSYK

-371 SMGAKKW
+371 SIGAKKW

-439 HAVACKVN
+439 NAVACKVN

-545 TDLGSGKKTGALV
+545 TDLGSGKKTGVLV

-616 IHHARCRQVAPHRSH
+616 IHHSRCRQVAPHRSH

-645 RKELHYIG
+645 SKELHYKG
-653 HLKIHAEDRPGILAD
+653 HVKIHAEDRPGILAD

>member
-1 MSDRA
+1 LSDQV
-6 IPNQALLDFSNRK
+6 ISNQPLLDFSNKK
-19 LLSPVPKKLYES
+19 LLSPVPKKLYQS
-31 AQVYFSKKELDLLQ
+31 ARVYFSKKELDLLHV
-45 TAYNVAFEAHKDQ
+45 AYNVAFEAHKNQ
-58 FRKEGS
+58 YRKEGS
-64 AYITHPVAVA
+64 PYITHPVEVA
-74 MILIELHLDIETV
+74 TILIELHLDIETV

-98 SFIKKS
+98 SFIKKA
-104 YLEKLFGKDVVAI
+104 YLEKLFGKDIVAI

-148 KDIRVIIV
+148 KDVRVIIV

-174 KQIRKSIETIDL
+174 KQISKSLETLDL

-195 MQNIRIELEDLA
+195 MQNIRVELEDLA
-207 FKCIHP
+207 FKCLHP
-213 MRARMLESAIKQAVG
+213 MRARMLKSAIKEAVG

-236 LRKQFK
+236 LRKQFQ

-248 DILATV
+248 QILATV

-268 KHKKKPFS
+268 KQKKKPFS

-282 AFRVIVNSVDDA
+282 AFRVIVDSVDDA
-294 YRSLGIIHNVHKP
+294 YRALGTIHNVHKP
-307 IGKKFKDYIAI
+307 IGKRFKDYIAI

-332 ALDGVPIEV
+332 ALDGIPIEV

-349 IIAENGISAHWSYK
+349 IIAETGISAHWSYK
-363 TKDNVTSE
+363 TKDKVRTDSI
-371 SMGAKKW
+371 GAKKW
-378 IESFTDLNKASA
+378 IESFTDLDRASK
-390 DTHEFVEAIKTD
+390 DSHEFVEAIKTD
-402 LVYDEVYVFTPAGRI
+402 LVYDEVYVFTPAGKI
-417 VNLKSGSTPIDLA
+417 VNLKAGSTPIDFA

-439 HAVACKVN
+439 KAAACKVN
-447 RKYAPLNIRLENG
+447 RRYAPLNIRLENG
-460 QSIEIITSD
+460 QSIEIISSD
-469 KQEVSPDWLNF
+469 RQEVSPEWLNF

-507 LMLESE
+507 LVLESE

-519 TLDQYRGSKMS
+519 SLDQYRGGRMS
-530 RILEMI
+530 RILELI

-545 TDLGSGKKTGALV
+545 TDLGTGKKTGALV

-565 LKIRKNKNPK
+565 LKIKKNKTQSI
-575 LKAMVLSD
+575 KAMVLAD
-583 HQIEGV
+583 NQIEGV

-616 IHHARCRQVAPHRSH
+616 IHHARCRQVAPHRGH
-631 NISSRYFPAMWGSD
+631 KISTRYIPAMWGSD
-645 RKELHYIG
+645 KEEIHYLG
-653 HLKIHAEDRPGILAD
+653 HIKIHAEDRPGILAD
-668 IASVFTKSNLNIVN
+668 IASIFTKSNLNIVN

-691 IIEFVVEVE
+691 IIEFIVEVE
-700 VLNTDS
+700 ILNTDS
-706 LNKLMVKL
+706 LNKLMLKL

>member
-1 MSDRA
+1 MSDRVVS
-6 IPNQALLDFSNRK
+6 NQALLDFSNRK

-31 AQVYFSKKELDLLQ
+31 AKAYFSKKDLDLLQ

-64 AYITHPVAVA
+64 AYITHPVEVA
-74 MILIELHLDIETV
+74 SILIELHLDIETV

-104 YLEKLFGKDVVAI
+104 YLQKLFGKNIVEI

-127 DFDSIEDRNANNLQK
+127 DFNSIEDRNANNLQK

-174 KQIRKSIETIDL
+174 KQIRKSIETLEL

-213 MRARMLESAIKQAVG
+213 MRARMLESAVKQTVG
-228 GRQRIISK
+228 GRKRIIAK

-248 DILATV
+248 DITATV
-254 QGRQKSLYSIYRKI
+254 KGRQKSLSSIYSKI
-268 KHKKKPFS
+268 KNKKKPFS

-282 AFRVIVNSVDDA
+282 AFRVIVNSVDDV
-294 YRSLGIIHNVHKP
+294 YRALGVIHNVHKP
-307 IGKKFKDYIAI
+307 IGNRFKDYIAI
-318 PKSNGY
+318 PKTNGY
-324 QAIHTSLI
+324 QALHTSLI

-349 IIAENGISAHWSYK
+349 IIAQNGISAHWSYK
-363 TKDNVTSE
+363 TKDTVS
-371 SMGAKKW
+371 SDLIGAKKW
-378 IESFTDLNKASA
+378 IESFTALSEASQ
-390 DTHEFVEAIKTD
+390 DSHEFVESIKTD
-402 LVYDEVYVFTPAGRI
+402 LIYDEVYVFTPAGRI
-417 VNLKSGSTPIDLA
+417 VNLKSGSTPIDFA
-430 YELHTDLGN
+430 YELHTDLGSK
-439 HAVACKVN
+439 ALACKVN
-447 RKYAPLNIRLENG
+447 RKFAPLNIRLENG

-469 KQEVSPDWLNF
+469 KPEVSPDWLNF

-492 ALRNQKISQSRKAGK
+492 ALRQQKISQARKAGK

-519 TLDQYRGSKMS
+519 TLDQYRGSTMS

-545 TDLGSGKKTGALV
+545 TDLGSGNKTGALV

-565 LKIRKNKNPK
+565 LNIKKSKNSK

-631 NISSRYFPAMWGSD
+631 NVPSRYFPAMWGSNT
-645 RKELHYIG
+645 RELHYKG
-653 HLKIHAEDRPGILAD
+653 HVKIHAEDRPGILAD

-691 IIEFVVEVE
+691 IIEFVIEVE
-700 VLNTDS
+700 VLNADS
-706 LNKLMVKL
+706 INKLMLKL

-729 TKTKNEK
+729 AKTKNEK

>member
-6 IPNQALLDFSNRK
+6 IPNQVLLDFSNRK
-19 LLSPVPKKLYES
+19 LLSPVPKKLYEC
-31 AQVYFSKKELDLLQ
+31 AKAYFSKKELDLLQ

-74 MILIELHLDIETV
+74 SILIELNLDIETV

-104 YLEKLFGKDVVAI
+104 YLEKLFGKDIVAI

-174 KQIRKSIETIDL
+174 KQIKKSIETLDL

-228 GRQRIISK
+228 GRQKIISK

-254 QGRQKSLYSIYRKI
+254 QGRQKTLYSIYRKI
-268 KHKKKPFS
+268 KNKKKPFS

-294 YRSLGIIHNVHKP
+294 YRALGIIHNIHKP
-307 IGKKFKDYIAI
+307 IEKKFKDYIAI

-363 TKDNVTSE
+363 TKDSVTSE
-371 SMGAKKW
+371 TMGAKKW

-439 HAVACKVN
+439 QAVACKVN

-558 AERFFSG
+558 AERFFSA
-565 LKIRKNKNPK
+565 LKLRKSKNPK
-575 LKAMVLSD
+575 LKAMILSD

-616 IHHARCRQVAPHRSH
+616 IHHSRCRQVAPHRSH
-631 NISSRYFPAMWGSD
+631 KISSRYFPAMWGSD
-645 RKELHYIG
+645 SKELHYKG
-653 HLKIHAEDRPGILAD
+653 HVKIHAEDRPGILAD

>member
-1 MSDRA
+1 MSDRVVS
-6 IPNQALLDFSNRK
+6 NQALLDLSNRK

-31 AQVYFSKKELDLLQ
+31 AKAYFSKKDLDLLQ

-64 AYITHPVAVA
+64 AYITHPVEVA
-74 MILIELHLDIETV
+74 SILIELHLDIETV

-104 YLEKLFGKDVVAI
+104 YLQKLFGKDIVEI

-127 DFDSIEDRNANNLQK
+127 DFNSIEDRNANNLQK

-174 KQIRKSIETIDL
+174 KQIRKSIETLEL

-213 MRARMLESAIKQAVG
+213 MRARMLESAVKQTVG
-228 GRQRIISK
+228 GRKRIIAK

-248 DILATV
+248 DITATV
-254 QGRQKSLYSIYRKI
+254 KGRQKSLSSIYSKI
-268 KHKKKPFS
+268 KNKKKPFS

-282 AFRVIVNSVDDA
+282 AFRVIVNSVDDV
-294 YRSLGIIHNVHKP
+294 YRALGVIHNVHKP
-307 IGKKFKDYIAI
+307 IGNRFKDYIAI
-318 PKSNGY
+318 PKTNGY
-324 QAIHTSLI
+324 QALHTSLI

-349 IIAENGISAHWSYK
+349 IIAQNGISAHWSYK
-363 TKDNVTSE
+363 TKDTVS
-371 SMGAKKW
+371 SDLIGAKKW
-378 IESFTDLNKASA
+378 IESFTALSEASQ
-390 DTHEFVEAIKTD
+390 DSHEFVESIKTD
-402 LVYDEVYVFTPAGRI
+402 LIYDEVYVFTPAGRI
-417 VNLKSGSTPIDLA
+417 VNLKSGSTPIDFA
-430 YELHTDLGN
+430 YELHTDLGSK
-439 HAVACKVN
+439 ALACKVN
-447 RKYAPLNIRLENG
+447 RKFAPLNIRLENG

-469 KQEVSPDWLNF
+469 KPEVSPDWLNF

-492 ALRNQKISQSRKAGK
+492 ALRQQKISQARKAGK

-519 TLDQYRGSKMS
+519 TLDQYRGSTMS

-545 TDLGSGKKTGALV
+545 TDLGSGNKTGALV

-565 LKIRKNKNPK
+565 LNIKKSKNSK

-631 NISSRYFPAMWGSD
+631 NVPSRYFPAMWGSNT
-645 RKELHYIG
+645 RELHYKG
-653 HLKIHAEDRPGILAD
+653 HVKIHAEDRPGILAD

-691 IIEFVVEVE
+691 IIEFVIEVE
-700 VLNTDS
+700 VLNADS
-706 LNKLMVKL
+706 INKLMLKL

-729 TKTKNEK
+729 AKTKNEK

>member
-1 MSDRA
+1 MSDRVV
-6 IPNQALLDFSNRK
+6 PNQALLDFSNRK
-19 LLSPVPKKLYES
+19 LLSPIPKKLYES
-31 AQVYFSKKELDLLQ
+31 AKAYFPKKDLDLLQ

-74 MILIELHLDIETV
+74 SILIELNLDIETV

-104 YLEKLFGKDVVAI
+104 YLEKLFGKDIVAI

-127 DFDSIEDRNANNLQK
+127 DFNSIEERNANNLQK

-174 KQIRKSIETIDL
+174 KQIRKSIETLEL
-186 YGPIAIRIG
+186 YGPIAIRVG
-195 MQNIRIELEDLA
+195 MQNIRVELEDLA
-207 FKCIHP
+207 FRCIHP
-213 MRARMLESAIKQAVG
+213 MRARMLESAVKQAMG
-228 GRQRIISK
+228 GRKRIISK
-236 LRKQFK
+236 LRKEFK
-242 YHLKNN
+242 HHLKVN
-248 DILATV
+248 DVNATV
-254 QGRQKSLYSIYRKI
+254 KGRQKSLSSIYAKI
-268 KHKKKPFS
+268 KNKKKPFS

-282 AFRVIVNSVDDA
+282 AFRVIVNSVDDV
-294 YRSLGIIHNVHKP
+294 YRALGIIHNICKP
-307 IGKKFKDYIAI
+307 IGSRFKDYIAI
-318 PKSNGY
+318 PKTNGY
-324 QAIHTSLI
+324 QALHTSLI
-332 ALDGVPIEV
+332 ALDGIPIEV

-349 IIAENGISAHWSYK
+349 IIAQNGIAAHWSYK
-363 TKDNVTSE
+363 TKDSVS
-371 SMGAKKW
+371 SDLIGAKKW
-378 IESFTDLNKASA
+378 IESFVDLKEASK
-390 DTHEFVEAIKTD
+390 DSHEFVEAIKTD
-402 LVYDEVYVFTPAGRI
+402 LIYDEVYVFTPAGRI
-417 VNLKSGSTPIDLA
+417 VNLKSGSTPIDFA

-439 HAVACKVN
+439 KAIACKVN
-447 RKYAPLNIRLENG
+447 RKFAPLNIRLENG
-460 QSIEIITSD
+460 QSIEIIPSD
-469 KQEVSPDWLNF
+469 KLEVSPDWLNF

-486 RSSIRL
+486 RSSIRH
-492 ALRNQKISQSRKAGK
+492 ALRQQKISQARKAGK

-519 TLDQYRGSKMS
+519 TLDEYRGSRLSKV
-530 RILEMI
+530 LEMI
-536 GVKSLNELL
+536 GAKSLNELII
-545 TDLGSGKKTGALV
+545 DLGSGKKTGALV
-558 AERFFSG
+558 AERFFSS
-565 LKIRKNKNPK
+565 LNIKKNKHSK

-589 SVIYAKCCMP
+589 SVTYAKCCMP
-599 IHGDPITAHS
+599 IYGDAITAHS

-616 IHHARCRQVAPHRSH
+616 IHHSRCRQVAPHSSH
-631 NISSRYFPAMWGSD
+631 NLPSRYFPAMWGSNS
-645 RKELHYIG
+645 RELHYKG
-653 HLKIHAEDRPGILAD
+653 HVKIHSEDRPGILAE

-691 IIEFVVEVE
+691 IIEFIVEVE

-706 LNKLMVKL
+706 MNKLMVKL
-714 RSLRYVTSCSRIVND
+714 RSLRHVTSCSRIVND
-729 TKTKNEK
+729 AKTKNEK

>member
-1 MSDRA
+1 LSDRVVS
-6 IPNQALLDFSNRK
+6 NQALLDFSNRK

-31 AQVYFSKKELDLLQ
+31 AKAYFSKKDLDLLQ

-64 AYITHPVAVA
+64 AYITHPVEVA
-74 MILIELHLDIETV
+74 SILIELHLDIETV

-104 YLEKLFGKDVVAI
+104 YLQKLFGKDIVEI

-127 DFDSIEDRNANNLQK
+127 DFNSIEDRNANNLQK

-174 KQIRKSIETIDL
+174 KQIRKSIETLEL

-213 MRARMLESAIKQAVG
+213 MRARMLESAVKQTVG
-228 GRQRIISK
+228 GRKRIIAK

-248 DILATV
+248 DITATV
-254 QGRQKSLYSIYRKI
+254 KGRQKSLSSIYSKI
-268 KHKKKPFS
+268 KNKKKPFS

-282 AFRVIVNSVDDA
+282 AFRVIVNSVDDV
-294 YRSLGIIHNVHKP
+294 YRALGIIHNVHKP
-307 IGKKFKDYIAI
+307 IGNRFKDYIAI
-318 PKSNGY
+318 PKTNGY
-324 QAIHTSLI
+324 QALHTSLI

-349 IIAENGISAHWSYK
+349 IIAQNGISAHWSYK
-363 TKDNVTSE
+363 TKDTVS
-371 SMGAKKW
+371 SDLIGAKKW
-378 IESFTDLNKASA
+378 IESFTALSEASQ
-390 DTHEFVEAIKTD
+390 DSHEFVESIKTD
-402 LVYDEVYVFTPAGRI
+402 LIYDEVYVFTPAGRI
-417 VNLKSGSTPIDLA
+417 VNLKSGSTPIDFA
-430 YELHTDLGN
+430 YELHTDLGSK
-439 HAVACKVN
+439 ALACKVN
-447 RKYAPLNIRLENG
+447 RKFAPLNIRLENG

-469 KQEVSPDWLNF
+469 KPEVSPDWLNF

-492 ALRNQKISQSRKAGK
+492 ALRQQKISQARKAGK

-519 TLDQYRGSKMS
+519 TLDQYRGSTMS

-545 TDLGSGKKTGALV
+545 TDLGSGNKTGALV

-565 LKIRKNKNPK
+565 LNIKKSKNSK

-631 NISSRYFPAMWGSD
+631 NVPSRYFPAMWGSNT
-645 RKELHYIG
+645 RELHYKG
-653 HLKIHAEDRPGILAD
+653 HVKIHAEDRPGILAD

-691 IIEFVVEVE
+691 IIEFVIEVE
-700 VLNTDS
+700 VLNADS
-706 LNKLMVKL
+706 INKLMLKL

-729 TKTKNEK
+729 AKTKNEK

>member
-1 MSDRA
+1 LSDRA
-6 IPNQALLDFSNRK
+6 IPNQVLLDFSDRK
-19 LLSPVPKKLYES
+19 LLSPVPKNLYES
-31 AQVYFSKKELDLLQ
+31 AKAYFSNRELDLLQ

-64 AYITHPVAVA
+64 AYITHPVEVA
-74 MILIELHLDIETV
+74 SILIELNLDIETV

-127 DFDSIEDRNANNLQK
+127 DFNSIEDRNANNLQK

-174 KQIRKSIETIDL
+174 KQIRKSIETLEL

-195 MQNIRIELEDLA
+195 MQNIRVELEDLA
-207 FKCIHP
+207 FRCIHP
-213 MRARMLESAIKQAVG
+213 MRARMLESAVKQTVG
-228 GRQRIISK
+228 GRKKIISK

-248 DILATV
+248 DINATV
-254 QGRQKSLYSIYRKI
+254 KGRQKSLSSIYAKI
-268 KHKKKPFS
+268 KNKKKPFS

-282 AFRVIVNSVDDA
+282 AFRVIVNSVDDV
-294 YRSLGIIHNVHKP
+294 YRALGIIHNIHKP
-307 IGKKFKDYIAI
+307 IGNRFKDYIAI
-318 PKSNGY
+318 PKTNGY
-324 QAIHTSLI
+324 QALHTSLI

-341 QIQTKSME
+341 QIQTMSME
-349 IIAENGISAHWSYK
+349 LIAQNGIAAHWSYK
-363 TKDNVTSE
+363 TKDAVNSDLI
-371 SMGAKKW
+371 GAKKW
-378 IESFTDLNKASA
+378 IEGFSDLEKASV
-390 DTHEFVEAIKTD
+390 DSHEFVEAIKTD
-402 LVYDEVYVFTPAGRI
+402 LVYDEVYVFTPAGKI
-417 VNLKSGSTPIDLA
+417 VNLKSGSTPIDFA
-430 YELHTDLGN
+430 YELHTELGN
-439 HAVACKVN
+439 KAVACKVN

-460 QSIEIITSD
+460 QSIEIIASD

-519 TLDQYRGSKMS
+519 SLDEYRGSRMS

-645 RKELHYIG
+645 SKELHYKG
-653 HLKIHAEDRPGILAD
+653 HVKIHAEDRPGILAD

>member
-6 IPNQALLDFSNRK
+6 VSNTPLLDFSNK
-19 LLSPVPKKLYES
+19 QLLKPIPEDLYELAS
-31 AQVYFSKKELDLLQ
+31 SYFTNTELDLLQ
-45 TAYNVAFEAHKDQ
+45 KAHSVASEAHKNQ

-64 AYITHPVAVA
+64 PYITHPVAVA
-74 MILIELHLDIETV
+74 LILLELNLDVETV

-98 SFIKKS
+98 SVIKKS
-104 YLEKLFGKDVVAI
+104 YLEKLFGKETI
-117 VDGVSNLNKL
+117 LIIDGVSNLNKL
-127 DFDSIEDRNANNLQK
+127 DFDSLEDRNANNLQK

-148 KDIRVIIV
+148 KDVRVIIV

-174 KQIRKSIETIDL
+174 KQIRKSIETLEL
-186 YGPIAIRIG
+186 YGPIAIRVG
-195 MQNIRIELEDLA
+195 MQDIRIELEDLA
-207 FKCIHP
+207 FKCLHP
-213 MRARMLESAIKQAVG
+213 MRARMLESAIAVAVR
-228 GRQRIISK
+228 GRKRIVSK

-242 YHLKNN
+242 YYLKNN

-254 QGRQKSLYSIYRKI
+254 QGRQKSLYSIYCKI

-276 EILDVY
+276 EILDIF

-307 IGKKFKDYIAI
+307 IEQRFKDYIAI

-332 ALDGVPIEV
+332 ALDGIPIEV

-349 IIAENGISAHWSYK
+349 TIAESGIAAHWSYK
-363 TKDNVTSE
+363 TKDQINSE

-378 IESFTDLNKASA
+378 IESFTDLKNKSI
-390 DTHEFVEAIKTD
+390 DTNEFVEALKTD
-402 LVYDEVYVFTPAGRI
+402 LVYDELYVFTPKGTI
-417 VNLKSGSTPIDLA
+417 VKLKSGSTPIDFA
-430 YELHTDLGN
+430 YELHTELGDR
-439 HAVACKVN
+439 AIACRIN
-447 RKYAPLNIRLENG
+447 RKIAPLNIQLESG
-460 QSIEIITSD
+460 QSVEIISSD
-469 KQEVSPDWLNF
+469 AQVVSPDWLNF

-486 RSSIRL
+486 RSSIRS
-492 ALRNQKISQSRKAGK
+492 ALRSQKTSQSRKAGK

-519 TLDQYRGSKMS
+519 SLAEYPGKTLS
-530 RILEMI
+530 RILEVI
-536 GVKSLNELL
+536 GVKSLSTLL

-558 AERFFSG
+558 AERFFEG
-565 LKIRKNKNPK
+565 LNISKEKSISIQ
-575 LKAMVLSD
+575 AMVLTD

-599 IHGDPITAHS
+599 IYGDPITAHS

-616 IHHARCRQVAPHRSH
+616 IHHSSCRQVTPHRS
-631 NISSRYFPAMWGSD
+631 NTLSARYLSAIWGTNKIE
-645 RKELHYIG
+645 RHYTG
-653 HLKIHAEDRPGILAD
+653 HLKIHAEDLPGILAD
-668 IASVFTKSNLNIVN
+668 IASVFTKANFNIVN
-682 IQSRDIDAM
+682 INSRDIDAK
-691 IIEFVVEVE
+691 IIEFIVEAE
-700 VLNTDS
+700 VLNAKS
-706 LNKLMVKL
+706 LGKLMIKL
-714 RSLRYVTSCSRIVND
+714 SSLKYVTSCSRIIND
-729 TKTKNEK
+729 TKSKNEK
-736 TNFYK
+736 TNIYK

>member
-6 IPNQALLDFSNRK
+6 LPNPALLDFSNKK
-19 LLSPVPKKLYES
+19 LLLPVPKNLFQL
-31 AQVYFSKKELDLLQ
+31 ADIYFSKKELDLLQ
-45 TAYNVAFEAHKDQ
+45 MAYNLAFEAHKGQ

-64 AYITHPVAVA
+64 PYITHPISVAT
-74 MILIELHLDIETV
+74 ILLELHLDAQTV

-104 YLEKLFGKDVVAI
+104 YLEKLFGKETVAI

-127 DFDSIEDRNANNLQK
+127 DFDSIEERNANNLQK

-168 EFLPRE
+168 EFLSRE
-174 KQIRKSIETIDL
+174 KQIKKSIETLEL

-195 MQNIRIELEDLA
+195 MQNIRVELEDLA
-207 FKCIHP
+207 FRCLHP
-213 MRARMLESAIKQAVG
+213 MRARMLESAIKNAVG
-228 GRQRIISK
+228 GRKRIISK

-242 YHLKNN
+242 HYLKNN
-248 DILATV
+248 AILATV
-254 QGRQKSLYSIYRKI
+254 QGREKSLYSIYNKI
-268 KHKKKPFS
+268 KNKKKPFS

-294 YRSLGIIHNVHKP
+294 YRSLGIIHNLHKP
-307 IGKKFKDYIAI
+307 IGKRFKDYIAI
-318 PKSNGY
+318 PKTNGY

-349 IIAENGISAHWSYK
+349 IIAETGIAAHWSYK
-363 TKDNVTSE
+363 TKDEVGPDSI
-371 SMGAKKW
+371 GAKKW
-378 IESFTDLNKASA
+378 IEGFTDLNNTSL
-390 DTHEFVEAIKTD
+390 DSQEFVEAIKTD
-402 LVYDEVYVFTPAGRI
+402 LIYHEVYVFTPKGRI
-417 VNLKSGSTPIDLA
+417 VKLKSGSTPIDLA
-430 YELHTDLGN
+430 YAIHIEIGN
-439 HAVACKVN
+439 SAVGCKIN
-447 RKYAPLNIRLENG
+447 RKYAPLNILLENG
-460 QSIEIITSD
+460 QSVEIITSD
-469 KQEVSPDWLNF
+469 QQEVSPDWLNF

-486 RSSIRL
+486 RSSIRF
-492 ALRNQKISQSRKAGK
+492 ALRHQKLSQSRRAGK
-507 LMLESE
+507 LMLETE

-519 TLDQYRGSKMS
+519 SLDQYRGSTLS
-530 RILEMI
+530 RILKMI

-545 TDLGSGKKTGALV
+545 TDLGSGKKTGAFV
-558 AERFFSG
+558 VERFYEG
-565 LKIRKNKNPK
+565 LGIKKDKPSK
-575 LKAMVLSD
+575 LKAMVLAD

-609 DTDRGIV
+609 DTDRGVV
-616 IHHARCRQVAPHRSH
+616 IHHARCRQVMPHRSDVL
-631 NISSRYFPAMWGSD
+631 SSRYFPAMWGSNKTE
-645 RKELHYIG
+645 RHYRV
-653 HLKIHAEDRPGILAD
+653 HLKLHAEDRPGILAD
-668 IASVFTKSNLNIVN
+668 IASVFTKSNINIVN
-682 IQSRDIDAM
+682 IQSRDIEG
-691 IIEFVVEVE
+691 IITEFIVEVD

-706 LNKLMVKL
+706 LNKLMIKL
-714 RSLRYVTSCSRIVND
+714 RSLKLLISCSRIIND
-729 TKTKNEK
+729 AKTKNEK

>member
-1 MSDRA
+1 
-6 IPNQALLDFSNRK
+6 
-19 LLSPVPKKLYES
+19 V
-31 AQVYFSKKELDLLQ
+31 
-45 TAYNVAFEAHKDQ
+45 AYNVAFEAHKNQ
-58 FRKEGS
+58 YRKEGS
-64 AYITHPVAVA
+64 PYITHPVEVA
-74 MILIELHLDIETV
+74 TILIELHLDIETV

-98 SFIKKS
+98 SFIKKA
-104 YLEKLFGKDVVAI
+104 YLEKLFGRDIVAI

-148 KDIRVIIV
+148 KDVRVIIV

-174 KQIRKSIETIDL
+174 KQISKSLETLDL

-195 MQNIRIELEDLA
+195 MQNIRVELEDLA
-207 FKCIHP
+207 FKCLHP
-213 MRARMLESAIKQAVG
+213 MRARMLKSAIKEAVG

-236 LRKQFK
+236 LRKQFQ

-248 DILATV
+248 QILATV

-268 KHKKKPFS
+268 KQKKKPFS

-282 AFRVIVNSVDDA
+282 AFRVIVDSVDDA
-294 YRSLGIIHNVHKP
+294 YRALGTIHNVHKP
-307 IGKKFKDYIAI
+307 IGKRFKDYIAI

-332 ALDGVPIEV
+332 ALDGIPIEV

-349 IIAENGISAHWSYK
+349 IIAETGISAHWSYK
-363 TKDNVTSE
+363 TKDKVRTDSI
-371 SMGAKKW
+371 GAKKW
-378 IESFTDLNKASA
+378 IESFTDLDRASK
-390 DTHEFVEAIKTD
+390 DSHEFVEAIKTD
-402 LVYDEVYVFTPAGRI
+402 LVYDEVYVFTPAGKI
-417 VNLKSGSTPIDLA
+417 VNLKAGSTPIDFA

-439 HAVACKVN
+439 KAAACKVN
-447 RKYAPLNIRLENG
+447 RRYAPLNIRLENG
-460 QSIEIITSD
+460 QSIEIISSD
-469 KQEVSPDWLNF
+469 RQEVSPEWLNF

-507 LMLESE
+507 LVLESE

-519 TLDQYRGSKMS
+519 SLDQYRGGRMS
-530 RILEMI
+530 RILELI

-545 TDLGSGKKTGALV
+545 TDLGTGKKTGALV

-565 LKIRKNKNPK
+565 LKIKKNKTQSI
-575 LKAMVLSD
+575 KAMVLAD
-583 HQIEGV
+583 NQIEGV

-631 NISSRYFPAMWGSD
+631 KISTRYIPAMWGSD
-645 RKELHYIG
+645 KEEIHYLG
-653 HLKIHAEDRPGILAD
+653 HIKIHAEDRPGILAD
-668 IASVFTKSNLNIVN
+668 IASIFTKSNLNIVN

-691 IIEFVVEVE
+691 IIEFIVEVE
-700 VLNTDS
+700 ILNTDS
-706 LNKLMVKL
+706 LNKLMLKL

>member
-6 IPNQALLDFSNRK
+6 LSNQVLLDFSNTK
-19 LLSPVPKKLYES
+19 LLNPIPKKLYES
-31 AQVYFSKKELDLLQ
+31 AKSYFSKKELDLLQ
-45 TAYNVAFEAHKDQ
+45 TAYNVSQEAHKDQ

-64 AYITHPVAVA
+64 PYITHPVAVA
-74 MILIELHLDIETV
+74 SILIDLNLDVETV

-104 YLEKLFGKDVVAI
+104 YLEKLFGKDIVGI

-174 KQIRKSIETIDL
+174 KQIRKSLETLDL

-207 FKCIHP
+207 FRCMHP
-213 MRARMLESAIKQAVG
+213 MRASMLESAVKRAVG
-228 GRQRIISK
+228 GRKKIISK

-248 DILATV
+248 NILATV

-268 KHKKKPFS
+268 KNKKKPFS

-294 YRSLGIIHNVHKP
+294 YRSLGVIHNIHKP

-318 PKSNGY
+318 PKLNGY

-363 TKDNVTSE
+363 TKDSVNSQ
-371 SMGAKKW
+371 SIGAKKW
-378 IESFTDLNKASA
+378 IESFTDLNKASI

-402 LVYDEVYVFTPAGRI
+402 LVYDEVYVFTPAGMI
-417 VNLKSGSTPIDLA
+417 VNLKAGSTPIDLA
-430 YELHTDLGN
+430 YELHTELGN
-439 HAVACKVN
+439 KAIACKVN
-447 RKYAPLNIRLENG
+447 RRYAPLNIRLENG
-460 QSIEIITSD
+460 QSIEIITS
-469 KQEVSPDWLNF
+469 EENAVSPEWLNF

-486 RSSIRL
+486 RSSIRSS
-492 ALRNQKISQSRKAGK
+492 LRQQKISQSRKVGK

-519 TLDQYRGSKMS
+519 TLDQYRGSRMS
-530 RILEMI
+530 KILEVI

-545 TDLGSGKKTGALV
+545 TELGSGKKTGALV
-558 AERFFSG
+558 AERFFSA
-565 LKIRKNKNPK
+565 LRKRKNKS
-575 LKAMVLSD
+575 LKIKPMILKD

-599 IHGDPITAHS
+599 IYGDPITAHS

-616 IHHARCRQVAPHRSH
+616 IHHSRCRQVIPHRSH
-631 NISSRYFPAMWGSD
+631 KVSPRYFPAMWGTDS
-645 RKELHYIG
+645 KELHYKG

-668 IASVFTKSNLNIVN
+668 IASVFTRSNLNIVN
-682 IQSRDIDAM
+682 IQSRDIDSM

-700 VLNTDS
+700 VFNTES

-729 TKTKNEK
+729 AKSKNEK
-736 TNFYK
+736 ANFYK

>member
-6 IPNQALLDFSNRK
+6 IPNQVLLDFSDRK
-19 LLSPVPKKLYES
+19 LLSPVPKNLYES
-31 AQVYFSKKELDLLQ
+31 AKAYFSNRELDLLQ

-64 AYITHPVAVA
+64 AYITHPVEVA
-74 MILIELHLDIETV
+74 SILIELNLDIETV

-127 DFDSIEDRNANNLQK
+127 DFNSIEDRNANNLQK

-174 KQIRKSIETIDL
+174 KQIRKSIETLEL

-195 MQNIRIELEDLA
+195 MQNIRVELEDLA
-207 FKCIHP
+207 FRCIHP
-213 MRARMLESAIKQAVG
+213 MRARMLESAVKQTVG
-228 GRQRIISK
+228 GRKKIISK

-248 DILATV
+248 DINATV
-254 QGRQKSLYSIYRKI
+254 KGRQKSLSSIYAKI
-268 KHKKKPFS
+268 KNKKKPFS

-282 AFRVIVNSVDDA
+282 AFRVIVNSVDDV
-294 YRSLGIIHNVHKP
+294 YRALGIIHNIHKP
-307 IGKKFKDYIAI
+307 IGNRFKDYIAI
-318 PKSNGY
+318 PKTNGY
-324 QAIHTSLI
+324 QALHTSLI

-341 QIQTKSME
+341 QIQTMSME
-349 IIAENGISAHWSYK
+349 IIAQNGIAAHWSYK
-363 TKDNVTSE
+363 TKDAVNSDLI
-371 SMGAKKW
+371 GAKKW
-378 IESFTDLNKASA
+378 IEGFSDLEKASI
-390 DTHEFVEAIKTD
+390 DSHEFVEAIKTD
-402 LVYDEVYVFTPAGRI
+402 LVYDEVYVFTPAGKI
-417 VNLKSGSTPIDLA
+417 VNLKSGSTPIDFA
-430 YELHTDLGN
+430 YELHTELGN
-439 HAVACKVN
+439 KAVACKVN

-460 QSIEIITSD
+460 QSIEIIASD

-519 TLDQYRGSKMS
+519 SLDEYRGSRMS

-645 RKELHYIG
+645 SKELHYKG
-653 HLKIHAEDRPGILAD
+653 HVKIHAEDRPGILAD

>member
-1 MSDRA
+1 LSDRA
-6 IPNQALLDFSNRK
+6 VSNQALLDFSNRK

-31 AQVYFSKKELDLLQ
+31 AKAYFSKKDLDLLQ

-64 AYITHPVAVA
+64 AYITHPVEVA
-74 MILIELHLDIETV
+74 SILIELHLDIETV

-104 YLEKLFGKDVVAI
+104 YLQKLFGKDIVEI

-127 DFDSIEDRNANNLQK
+127 DFNSIEDRNANNLQK

-174 KQIRKSIETIDL
+174 KQIRKSIETLEL

-213 MRARMLESAIKQAVG
+213 MRARMLESAVKQTVG
-228 GRQRIISK
+228 GRKRIIAK

-248 DILATV
+248 DITATV
-254 QGRQKSLYSIYRKI
+254 KGRQKSLSSIYSKI
-268 KHKKKPFS
+268 KNKKKPFS

-282 AFRVIVNSVDDA
+282 AFRVIVNSVDDV
-294 YRSLGIIHNVHKP
+294 YRALGVIHNVHKP
-307 IGKKFKDYIAI
+307 IGNRFKDYIAI
-318 PKSNGY
+318 PKTNGY
-324 QAIHTSLI
+324 QALHTSLI

-349 IIAENGISAHWSYK
+349 IIAQNGISAHWSYK
-363 TKDNVTSE
+363 TKDTVS
-371 SMGAKKW
+371 SDLIGAKKW
-378 IESFTDLNKASA
+378 IESFTALSEASQ
-390 DTHEFVEAIKTD
+390 DSHEFVESIKTD
-402 LVYDEVYVFTPAGRI
+402 LIYDEVYVFTPAGRI
-417 VNLKSGSTPIDLA
+417 VNLKSGSTPIDFA
-430 YELHTDLGN
+430 YELHTDLGSK
-439 HAVACKVN
+439 ALACKVN
-447 RKYAPLNIRLENG
+447 RKFAPLNIRLENG

-469 KQEVSPDWLNF
+469 KPEVSPDWLNF

-492 ALRNQKISQSRKAGK
+492 ALRQQKISQVRKAGK

-519 TLDQYRGSKMS
+519 TLDQYRGSTMS

-545 TDLGSGKKTGALV
+545 TDLGSGNKTGALV

-565 LKIRKNKNPK
+565 LNIKKSKNSK

-631 NISSRYFPAMWGSD
+631 NVPSRYFPAMWGSNT
-645 RKELHYIG
+645 RELHYKG
-653 HLKIHAEDRPGILAD
+653 HVKIHAEDRPGILAD

-691 IIEFVVEVE
+691 IIEFVIEVE
-700 VLNTDS
+700 VLNADS
-706 LNKLMVKL
+706 INKLMLKL

-729 TKTKNEK
+729 AKTKNEK

>member
-6 IPNQALLDFSNRK
+6 IPNQVLLDFSNRK

-31 AQVYFSKKELDLLQ
+31 AKVYFSKKELDLLQ

-64 AYITHPVAVA
+64 AYITHPVEVA
-74 MILIELHLDIETV
+74 SILIELNLDIETV

-127 DFDSIEDRNANNLQK
+127 DFNSIEDRNANNLQK

-174 KQIRKSIETIDL
+174 KQIRKSIETLEL

-195 MQNIRIELEDLA
+195 MQNIRVELEDLA
-207 FKCIHP
+207 FRCIHP
-213 MRARMLESAIKQAVG
+213 MRARILESAVKQTVG
-228 GRQRIISK
+228 GRKKIISK

-248 DILATV
+248 DINATV
-254 QGRQKSLYSIYRKI
+254 KGRQKSLSSIYAKI
-268 KHKKKPFS
+268 KNKKKPFS

-282 AFRVIVNSVDDA
+282 AFRVIVNSVDDV
-294 YRSLGIIHNVHKP
+294 YRALGIIHNIHKP
-307 IGKKFKDYIAI
+307 IGNRFKDYIAI
-318 PKSNGY
+318 PKTNGY
-324 QAIHTSLI
+324 QALHTSLI

-341 QIQTKSME
+341 QIQTMSME
-349 IIAENGISAHWSYK
+349 IIAQNGISAHWSYK
-363 TKDNVTSE
+363 TKDEVNSDLI
-371 SMGAKKW
+371 GAKKW
-378 IESFTDLNKASA
+378 IEGFSDLEKASV
-390 DTHEFVEAIKTD
+390 DSHEFVEAIKTD
-402 LVYDEVYVFTPAGRI
+402 LIYDEVYVFTPAGKI
-417 VNLKSGSTPIDLA
+417 VNLKSGSTPIDFA
-430 YELHTDLGN
+430 YELHTELGN
-439 HAVACKVN
+439 KAAACKVN

-460 QSIEIITSD
+460 QSIEIIASD

-519 TLDQYRGSKMS
+519 SLDEYRGSRMS

-558 AERFFSG
+558 AERFFAG
-565 LKIRKNKNPK
+565 LKIKKNKSPK
-575 LKAMVLSD
+575 PKAMILSD

-599 IHGDPITAHS
+599 IYGDPITAHS

-616 IHHARCRQVAPHRSH
+616 IHHARCRQVAPHRSQ
-631 NISSRYFPAMWGSD
+631 NVSSRYFPAMWGSD
-645 RKELHYIG
+645 SKELHYKG
-653 HLKIHAEDRPGILAD
+653 HVKIHAEDRPGILAD

-682 IQSRDIDAM
+682 IQSRDIDSM
-691 IIEFVVEVE
+691 IIEFIVEVE

-706 LNKLMVKL
+706 MNQLMIKL